1 MQRFNA
7 DSGTFGLS
15 EAAGN
20 HKADSH
26 LHKTVQL
33 VGTVFA
39 ILWVKDKT
47 WWEVKLLD
55 QEIQIVRE
63 CILPHYAAQQKED
76 IIQELSKRMKE
87 RNLVNADFQE
97 AVLKREQKYP
107 TGLLIG
113 KRNIAIPHTEP
124 QYVKVPC
131 IGIATLKKSVAFH
144 RMDACDELVDVD
156 VVLLLALNQ
165 AHAHME
171 MLSRII
177 LMCQD
182 EAFIEELLRAEQE
195 TDIEQIVRERLEGGK
210 QHES

>member
-1 MQRFNA
+1 M
-7 DSGTFGLS
+7 
-15 EAAGN
+15 
-20 HKADSH
+20 
-26 LHKTVQL
+26 
-33 VGTVFA
+33 
-39 ILWVKDKT
+39 
-47 WWEVKLLD
+47 D

-97 AVLKREQKYP
+97 AVL
-107 TGLLIG
+107 
-113 KRNIAIPHTEP
+113 HTEP

>member
-1 MQRFNA
+1 M
-7 DSGTFGLS
+7 
-15 EAAGN
+15 
-20 HKADSH
+20 
-26 LHKTVQL
+26 
-33 VGTVFA
+33 
-39 ILWVKDKT
+39 
-47 WWEVKLLD
+47 D

-177 LMCQD
+177 LIGTSCMRRRNPDFRYCQPGSGTGL
-182 EAFIEELLRAEQE
+182 EEKRNHRCGNQGRQ
-195 TDIEQIVRERLEGGK
+195 TGRYRTVR
-210 QHES
+210 

>member
-1 MQRFNA
+1 M
-7 DSGTFGLS
+7 
-15 EAAGN
+15 
-20 HKADSH
+20 
-26 LHKTVQL
+26 
-33 VGTVFA
+33 
-39 ILWVKDKT
+39 
-47 WWEVKLLD
+47 D

-144 RMDACDELVDVD
+144 RMDTCDELVDVD

-182 EAFIEELLRAEQE
+182 EAFIEELMRAEQE

-210 QHES
+210 QYES

>member
-1 MQRFNA
+1 M
-7 DSGTFGLS
+7 
-15 EAAGN
+15 
-20 HKADSH
+20 
-26 LHKTVQL
+26 
-33 VGTVFA
+33 
-39 ILWVKDKT
+39 
-47 WWEVKLLD
+47 D

-113 KRNIAIPHTEP
+113 KRNIAIPHT
-124 QYVKVPC
+124 
-131 IGIATLKKSVAFH
+131 
-144 RMDACDELVDVD
+144 
-156 VVLLLALNQ
+156 VLLLALNQ

-182 EAFIEELLRAEQE
+182 EAFIEELMRAEQE

>member
-1 MQRFNA
+1 M
-7 DSGTFGLS
+7 
-15 EAAGN
+15 
-20 HKADSH
+20 
-26 LHKTVQL
+26 
-33 VGTVFA
+33 
-39 ILWVKDKT
+39 
-47 WWEVKLLD
+47 D

-63 CILPHYAAQQKED
+63 CILPHYEAKQKED

-87 RNLVNADFQE
+87 RNFVEAEFQE
-97 AVLKREQKYP
+97 AVLKREEKYP

-124 QYVKVPC
+124 QYVKAPC
-131 IGIATLKKSVAFH
+131 IGIATLKNSVSFH

-182 EAFIEELLRAEQE
+182 EAFIEELMQTDQE
-195 TDIEQIVRERLEGGK
+195 TDIEKIVKERLEGEE
-210 QHES
+210 QHE